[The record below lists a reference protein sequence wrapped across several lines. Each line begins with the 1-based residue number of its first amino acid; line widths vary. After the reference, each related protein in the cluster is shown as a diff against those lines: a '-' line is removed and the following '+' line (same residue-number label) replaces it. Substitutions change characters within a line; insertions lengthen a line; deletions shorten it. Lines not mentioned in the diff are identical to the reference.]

1 MLKSSFNIFF
11 TLGSRN
17 VVFKTRLPDVTA
29 IGSYKNADSG
39 AREQRV
45 LKALVGGSEAQAGRL
60 WPEAQWTFLFS
71 LPTIRLPGF
80 TLLSKQLP
88 EIREIWPGVGLEY
101 IKGTAAEQF
110 ENLYRAGQ
118 AGSQAAGHSPLG
130 PDRCMQCSH
139 STEHGKVSSQ
149 PSRSPALR
157 ARPPPGTDPTG
168 LLVKRALPPPPHT
181 PGPRGTYNDL

>member
-11 TLGSRN
+11 AFACRN
-17 VVFKTRLPDVTA
+17 LVFKTGSPDVTA
-29 IGSYKNADSG
+29 IGSCKNADSG

-45 LKALVGGSEAQAGRL
+45 LKSLAGGSEAQACRL
-60 WPEAQWTFLFS
+60 WPEAQWIFLFT

-101 IKGTAAEQF
+101 IKGPAAEQF

-130 PDRCMQCSH
+130 LDRCMQCSH
-139 STEHGKVSSQ
+139 STEHGKVSDQ
-149 PSRSPALR
+149 PSWVQL
-157 ARPPPGTDPTG
+157 
-168 LLVKRALPPPPHT
+168 
-181 PGPRGTYNDL
+181 